1 MSDIPEISINT
12 VVIPKLDN
20 YYFSTVQSLPQSP
33 PVSLQIGNPIIDL
46 PGCVKF
52 NDLNK
57 KSKNLV
63 DEDER
68 GNVVLCDAGS
78 PTYEAIDYQPEELIY
93 VEDAAVPNVRT
104 APRKEQEQKEEEQK
118 DNESELGTPDPKLD
132 NIPKDNQKECPA
144 PNQPRVG
151 DLTRSGDEIVVG
163 HELQGNICVIL
174 YEPSSSLE
182 KLLPNTSQVSTTAA
196 IAVVATASAAATPI
210 LLKLIKPLIKQLI
223 KRIKGLL
230 GKKDREKFKGLKRKK
245 KLISE
250 SRVDD

>member
-1 MSDIPEISINT
+1 MSDIPEILINT
-12 VVIPKLDN
+12 VTIPKVNN

-33 PVSLQIGNPIIDL
+33 PVTLQIGNPIIEL
-46 PGCVKF
+46 PCCVKF

-57 KSKNLV
+57 ESKNLI

-93 VEDAAVPNVRT
+93 VEDAVVPNVRT
-104 APRKEQEQKEEEQK
+104 APEKKQEEE
-118 DNESELGTPDPKLD
+118 DNESELGTPDPKLN
-132 NIPKDNQKECPA
+132 NIPQSNEKECPA

-223 KRIKGLL
+223 KRIKGLF

-250 SRVDD
+250 LNADD